1 MEWAQRLP
9 AAPDSRH
16 HRCSWRPHKKA
27 PPGPTSA
34 REKSLSALFHAPAN
48 ALPPSS
54 RRDGRGGER
63 ALRIDPKIR
72 RVLSSRVPFSF
83 PFSEDRWQIM
93 AWLSLCFSH
102 TCPPVASCQ
111 WGAVGEVN
119 WGKGYE
125 NKAQESLGF
134 CSKKRKN
141 GILSNNA
148 RHKREEIRSTTR
160 QTAAENKLLSPL
172 GSRSHVACVKMR
184 DLTKKKKK
192 TAVAIWKERG
202 NSEAQNYSIINNFIP
217 QNWKISQH
225 SMATILF
232 PTVTFWEI
240 NVTFSC

>member
-9 AAPDSRH
+9 AVPDSRH
-16 HRCSWRPHKKA
+16 HRCSWRQHKKA
-27 PPGPTSA
+27 PHTPRPHLGPH
-34 REKSLSALFHAPAN
+34 KKKALFHAPAYT
-48 ALPPSS
+48 LPPSS
-54 RRDGRGGER
+54 RDGRGGEW
-63 ALRIDPKIR
+63 ALRIDQKIR

-83 PFSEDRWQIM
+83 SFSEDRWQIM

-111 WGAVGEVN
+111 WEAVGEVN

-125 NKAQESLGF
+125 NKVQESLGF
-134 CSKKRKN
+134 CSKERKN

-148 RHKREEIRSTTR
+148 LHKRGEIRSTTR
-160 QTAAENKLLSPL
+160 QTENKLLSPL
-172 GSRSHVACVKMR
+172 GSRSYVACVKIR
-184 DLTKKKKK
+184 DSTK
-192 TAVAIWKERG
+192 TAVEMWKERG
-202 NSEAQNYSIINNFIP
+202 NSEAWVYSIINNFVP

-232 PTVTFWEI
+232 PSVTFWEI